1 MILKRYDILTWDML
15 SVDVIT
21 CSIVIQITGARSKF
35 CCLIKRNIFKD
46 ER

>member
-21 CSIVIQITGARSKF
+21 CSIVIQITGARSKS